1 MSQANLDM
9 LVTTE
14 YPETVTAAQIIADN
28 LAPLGITVNIRTV
41 DFATWLDEQNSGHF
55 DMLMMGWLGNIDP
68 DDFYYAQHHTDGS
81 SNAQKYSNPEVD
93 RLLDAGRVETNRDAR
108 ADDLPRGRDDHRR
121 RMQLHLPVQP
131 VGHPGVVEG
140 HVRLRGTPR
149 QGHPIPDRE
158 HQRRRRPMTRLV
170 TNPVVRF
177 LARRLLYSLV
187 VMIGVLVVVFA
198 LVHLVPGDPVR
209 IALGTRYTP
218 QAYDALRAASGLD
231 RPLIEQFFG
240 YVGGALTGD
249 LGVSFRNG
257 DPVTVTLLER
267 LPATVSLGV
276 VGIIIALLIAL
287 PAGTWSALHEGRVSD
302 AIVRITSQFGVS
314 IPDFWMGILLIGL
327 FASTLHWL
335 PTSGYRP
342 LFDDPGGWLRHIVLP
357 GLTVGLVAA
366 AIMTRYIRSAVLE
379 VAAMGYVRTARSKGL
394 APRVV
399 TMRHTV
405 RNAAIPVLTITG
417 IQLATILGGVIVVEV
432 VFAWPGLGRLV
443 YNAVAARDYPVIQ
456 GAVLLIAALFLLINL
471 IVDLLYALVDPRI
484 RLS

>member
-1 MSQANLDM
+1 MTSSANHGG
-9 LVTTE
+9 
-14 YPETVTAAQIIADN
+14 AARF
-28 LAPLGITVNIRTV
+28 V
-41 DFATWLDEQNSGHF
+41 
-55 DMLMMGWLGNIDP
+55 
-68 DDFYYAQHHTDGS
+68 
-81 SNAQKYSNPEVD
+81 SNP
-93 RLLDAGRVETNRDAR
+93 AAR
-108 ADDLPRGRDDHRR
+108 F
-121 RMQLHLPVQP
+121 V
-131 VGHPGVVEG
+131 
-140 HVRLRGTPR
+140 
-149 QGHPIPDRE
+149 
-158 HQRRRRPMTRLV
+158 
-170 TNPVVRF
+170 
-177 LARRLLYSLV
+177 ARRLLYSIV
-187 VMIGVLVVVFA
+187 VMLGVLIVVFM

-218 QAYDALRAASGLD
+218 QAYDALRSASGLD
-231 RPLIEQFFG
+231 RPIVEQFFG
-240 YVGGALTGD
+240 YIGSALTGN

-267 LPATVSLGV
+267 LPATVSLAI

-287 PAGTWSALHEGRVSD
+287 PAGIWSALREGRVSD
-302 AIVRITSQFGVS
+302 AIVRVTSQFGVS
-314 IPDFWMGILLIGL
+314 IPDFWMGILLIAV

-342 LFDDPGGWLRHIVLP
+342 MFDDPGGWLQHIILP

-379 VAAMGYVRTARSKGL
+379 VAATGYVRTARSKGL
-394 APRVV
+394 SPRVV

-405 RNAAIPVLTITG
+405 RNAAIPILTITG

-471 IVDLLYALVDPRI
+471 IVDMLYALVDPRI